1 MSLNEECLN
10 HKCPVISLNWVKIVS
25 HIRKISHYFQYF
37 TTICDLKSIKRH
49 CFTTHDFFQSICVKI
64 MIWLNEVW
72 TDFLP
77 DVKWECVLSC
87 TWLIYVRL
95 VAQSWFQNRLPAP
108 LRSPVAILN
117 KLVVR
122 HNDSPTQDNAKTAS
136 QNEIQ
141 YATDTAYFALFF
153 KQ

>member
-1 MSLNEECLN
+1 MDNIPN
-10 HKCPVISLNWVKIVS
+10 NKKRVFIS
-25 HIRKISHYFQYF
+25 
-37 TTICDLKSIKRH
+37 
-49 CFTTHDFFQSICVKI
+49 
-64 MIWLNEVW
+64 
-72 TDFLP
+72 
-77 DVKWECVLSC
+77 
-87 TWLIYVRL
+87 IYVRL

-108 LRSPVAILN
+108 VAILN
-117 KLVVR
+117 KLGVR